1 MVRFF
6 YMLKMFLRIHQRRMK
21 IPVAITKRL
30 LLRKLWS
37 LMCFLCVSKSYAN
50 KASTG
55 MAATARALYLTA
67 SIILRFSRL
76 CIALWE
82 PHPGHFS
89 PVRCRKGHLGNQL
102 LSAGLKRI
110 YIKIRDIAS
119 IAASNIPKYLGMFD
133 LQLTNDRSPNN

>member
-1 MVRFF
+1 
-6 YMLKMFLRIHQRRMK
+6 
-21 IPVAITKRL
+21 
-30 LLRKLWS
+30 
-37 LMCFLCVSKSYAN
+37 
-50 KASTG
+50 

-82 PHPGHFS
+82 PHPGHFR